1 MGPREFLKGRVVLH
15 PGDCLDVLASMEPD
29 SVDVVIC
36 DPPYHFNT
44 IVERFGADDAA
55 PAQVPEGGTGVFK
68 RASSGFMGKTWDGGD
83 IAFDPATW
91 AAVMRVLKPGGH
103 LAAFA
108 APKCVHRMGMAIE
121 LAGFE
126 MRDRIVN
133 FYDPE
138 PRLRAF
144 LDSLTRQQ
152 ADALMQLEGGL
163 GPLGE
168 LFWAFGSG
176 FPKSHN
182 VSRAIDRMA
191 GADSEKVRVPASEVR
206 NRKATGGGRDGLGG
220 ATGPWIE
227 VALKNG
233 FHEKDDDFPV
243 TPDAKKWDGWGTALK
258 PAYEP
263 ILLARKPIK
272 AGSVAA
278 QVLETGTGAVHVDAA
293 RVGDEGG
300 YRYEGPSSDRKTVN
314 TYGSGLSP
322 CNLGP
327 VDGLGRHPANITHD
341 GCLRDEAERFFYH
354 AKAEAADRVGSKHPT
369 VKPVALIQWLVR
381 LLTPPGGV
389 VLDPFAG
396 TGTTG
401 EAAYREGF
409 SAVLIEREQEYW
421 GDISRRMGLVKSS
434 TRARRRADR
443 ANRQQPPLADDG
455 VIKDMLAGMGS

>member
-1 MGPREFLKGRVVLH
+1 MKPREFLKGRVVLH
-15 PGDCLDVLASMEPD
+15 PGDCLEVLTGMEPD

-55 PAQVPEGGTGVFK
+55 PAQAPEGGTGVFK
-68 RASSGFMGKTWDGGD
+68 RASAGFMGKSWDGGD

-91 AAVMRVLKPGGH
+91 VAVLRVLKPGGH

-133 FYDPE
+133 FADPAT
-138 PRLRAF
+138 RVRAF

-152 ADALMQLEGGL
+152 ADALMRLEGGL

-182 VSRAIDRMA
+182 VSKAIDRMA
-191 GADSEKVRVPASEVR
+191 GAEREITIA
-206 NRKATGGGRDGLGG
+206 A
-220 ATGPWIE
+220 
-227 VALKNG
+227 
-233 FHEKDDDFPV
+233 
-243 TPDAKKWDGWGTALK
+243 TPDAQKWEGWGTALK

-263 ILLARKPIK
+263 ILLARKPLS

-278 QVLETGTGAVHVDAA
+278 QVLETGTGAMNVDAA
-293 RVGDEGG
+293 RVGGEGG
-300 YRYEGPSSDRKTVN
+300 HRYVGPSGDRKTVN
-314 TYGSGLSP
+314 AYGNGLSGR
-322 CNLGP
+322 NLGP
-327 VDGLGRHPANITHD
+327 VEGMGKFPANITHD
-341 GCLRDEAERFFYH
+341 GSLTHETGRFFYH

-369 VKPVALIQWLVR
+369 VK
-381 LLTPPGGV
+381 
-389 VLDPFAG
+389 
-396 TGTTG
+396 
-401 EAAYREGF
+401 
-409 SAVLIEREQEYW
+409 
-421 GDISRRMGLVKSS
+421 
-434 TRARRRADR
+434 
-443 ANRQQPPLADDG
+443 
-455 VIKDMLAGMGS
+455 